1 MVSHVQVPAWEGKE
15 NTFVGRKKQ
24 LGDLLQLTESPWLHW
39 FVLARKE
46 KESFFFLLGS
56 TTITRHGSS
65 PF

>member
-1 MVSHVQVPAWEGKE
+1 MVSHVQVPAWQGKE
-15 NTFVGRKKQ
+15 NTFIGRKKQ
-24 LGDLLQLTESPWLHW
+24 LGGPFQLTESPWLTW

-46 KESFFFLLGS
+46 KEPFFFLLGS